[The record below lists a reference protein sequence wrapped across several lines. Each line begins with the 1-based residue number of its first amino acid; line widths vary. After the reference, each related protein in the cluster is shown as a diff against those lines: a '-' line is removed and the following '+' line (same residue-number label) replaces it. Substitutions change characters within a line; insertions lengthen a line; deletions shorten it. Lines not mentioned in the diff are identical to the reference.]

1 MAWRSSKPSLQAKRR
16 IPKRH
21 QGQSVELGLPDKI
34 HKPTSIDEIRRLG
47 QDMVLA
53 SRAFEQGARSSRR
66 GSGGAPSDG
75 TTEVPRPS
83 RRGATR

>member
-1 MAWRSSKPSLQAKRR
+1 MAWRSSKPSLAAKRR

-21 QGQSVELGLPDKI
+21 RGESEIGLPAKTHAPI
-34 HKPTSIDEIRRLG
+34 SIDEIRRLG

-53 SRAFEQGARSSRR
+53 SRAFEQGVRSRPR
-66 GSGGAPSDG
+66 SGGGAAAGGAAEPA
-75 TTEVPRPS
+75 RPA